1 MAALQRNMTGNP
13 VLKKLRISASFATV
27 AFLISLPSVAA
38 AEAAGEG
45 QAEYHTEDDDDIV
58 VTAMRRASRS
68 DSVSGVAIVQGEE
81 LTAKARPSIGES
93 LTHTPGVSATSFGPN
108 ASRPVLRGL
117 QGERVRVLSNG
128 IGSIDVSNT
137 SVDHAPVVNP
147 LLAYRIEVLR
157 GPQSLLY
164 GSSASGGVVNVI
176 DRRIPSSVPD
186 EPVHLAAIG
195 GYGSAANE
203 RMGAA
208 SAEFP
213 LGKNWV
219 GHIDGSWLKTGDLR
233 IGGHALSPAL
243 RAQATASS
251 LLPPD
256 PDADPEIDFA
266 ANAALEGRL
275 PNTAS
280 KTWTAGVGVAYV
292 TDGGNIGVA
301 YSHYD
306 SLYGVPVR
314 FATEPG
320 QEQEAPRIK
329 LRQHR
334 IDARAEVVTGGGL
347 IEKLAFRFGYGDY
360 IHAEIEPD
368 GAVGTTFTS
377 KGLEGRFELIQAER
391 GGWKGV
397 TGSQLVIRDFNV
409 VGEEAFLPRNSTEQV
424 GLFTLQQYDSGPWLL
439 EAGVR
444 YEHTRQL
451 AKPDISQPQFFDGSR
466 TFNTFSVA
474 LGGAYDLSPDWKLA
488 FSAAHTERA
497 PSAEELF
504 ANGPHIG
511 TAAFEVGDPSLK
523 IERVWSVE
531 GILRGETGPFKF
543 EASVFHNWYSN
554 FVYEVST
561 GVFEEGLPVFEIRQ
575 ADARLY
581 GFEAQAEIALAKPG
595 AWTVSGTALVDYV
608 HADVTGVGPAPRIPP
623 LRMLGGLSAK
633 SPHLDLGIEAEHVFA
648 QNRVTGFE
656 TVTPAFTLVNVS
668 ATWRPMGD
676 DGPLSLIV
684 SGNNLFDVNARRH
697 ASVLKDYAPL
707 GGRDIRV
714 TLRLEI

>member
-1 MAALQRNMTGNP
+1 MRINFRFTTSLASVALA
-13 VLKKLRISASFATV
+13 ISFPA
-27 AFLISLPSVAA
+27 VAA
-38 AEAAGEG
+38 AEAASEG
-45 QAEYHTEDDDDIV
+45 QVDYHASDDEEIV

-68 DSVSGVAIVQGEE
+68 DSVSGVAIVQAEE
-81 LTAKARPSIGES
+81 LAAKARPSIGES

-176 DRRIPSSVPD
+176 DRRIPTAMPD
-186 EPVHLAAIG
+186 EPIHLAAIG

-208 SAEFP
+208 SAEIP
-213 LGKNWV
+213 LGGNWV
-219 GHIDGSWLKTGDLR
+219 GHVDGSWLKTGDLR
-233 IGGHALSPAL
+233 IGGHALTPAL
-243 RAQATASS
+243 RAQAIASS

-256 PDADPEIDFA
+256 PGADPEIDFA

-280 KTWTAGVGVAYV
+280 KTWTAGAGVAFI

-360 IHAEIEPD
+360 VHAEIEPD

-409 VGEEAFLPRNSTEQV
+409 VGGEAFLPRNSTEQV

-439 EAGVR
+439 EAGAR

-466 TFNTFSVA
+466 TFSTFSVA

-511 TAAFEVGDPSLK
+511 TVAFEVGDPGLK
-523 IERVWSVE
+523 VERVWSVE
-531 GILRGETGPFKF
+531 GILRGESGPIKF

-554 FVYEVST
+554 FVYDERT
-561 GVFEEGLPVFEIRQ
+561 GAIEEGLPVFQVRQ

-581 GFEAQAEIALAKPG
+581 GFEVQAEVTLAKPG
-595 AWTVSGTALVDYV
+595 PWTISGTALVDYV
-608 HADVTGVGPAPRIPP
+608 HADITGVGPAPRIPP

-648 QNRVTGFE
+648 QNRTASFE
-656 TVTPAFTLVNVS
+656 TATPAFTLVNVS

-684 SGNNLFDVNARRH
+684 SGNNLFDVSARRH

-707 GGRDIRV
+707 AGRDIRV